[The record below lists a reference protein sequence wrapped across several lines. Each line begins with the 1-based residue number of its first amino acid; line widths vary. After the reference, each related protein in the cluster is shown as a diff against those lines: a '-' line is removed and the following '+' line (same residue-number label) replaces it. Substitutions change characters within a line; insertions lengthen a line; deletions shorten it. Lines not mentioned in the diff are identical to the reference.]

1 MVQITAENMDALR
14 QALREMKDFT
24 ITCGKADAED
34 PPEHIH
40 IHWVDDDRN
49 INKGYMQCP
58 SSWPCLYGDGLVS
71 QTGLGEKEES
81 MVIHSYLTWAARGTI
96 ATLLKGRK
104 RGRSDLG
111 EN

>member
-49 INKGYMQCP
+49 INKGYMQCS
-58 SSWPCLYGDGLVS
+58 SSWHLVMGWAVGLSTLVFYS
-71 QTGLGEKEES
+71 
-81 MVIHSYLTWAARGTI
+81 LTKSRA
-96 ATLLKGRK
+96 
-104 RGRSDLG
+104 
-111 EN
+111 